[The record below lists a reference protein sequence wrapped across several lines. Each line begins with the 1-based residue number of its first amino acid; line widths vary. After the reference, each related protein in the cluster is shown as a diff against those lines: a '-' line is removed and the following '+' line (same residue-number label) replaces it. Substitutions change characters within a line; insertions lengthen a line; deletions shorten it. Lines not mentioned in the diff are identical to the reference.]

1 MWSFAILTVTTLTGV
16 VYKEMY
22 SPRKKVAIITRW
34 PCYWGS
40 HKAGFHC
47 KKEGWRLYKLLK
59 IHSCNYFHPFLWQSE
74 KTANIW
80 PGHNW
85 FPGKMTSGKWGQK
98 FQWWPFTT
106 QIWVLGLIGLKF
118 ASTNQKALPRSGY
131 WHVISMEFLHSFYRH
146 HLAMKP
152 VI

>member
-1 MWSFAILTVTTLTGV
+1 MAVLTGWNYKRFYCLVFQNVVIGHINGYHLTGV

-47 KKEGWRLYKLLK
+47 TKEGWRLYKLLK

-98 FQWWPFTT
+98 FHSGD
-106 QIWVLGLIGLKF
+106 L
-118 ASTNQKALPRSGY
+118 SLPRSGY
-131 WHVISMEFLHSFYRH
+131 
-146 HLAMKP
+146 
-152 VI
+152 